1 MKLFLRWGGRGVPD
15 RVTPIAS
22 RQSRL
27 GWARYT
33 LVVLFPAAG
42 PSHCAAPAYALRN
55 EGRRE
60 ESLLLCGDIV
70 FGPPY
75 LTHRPSLFHARRTSS
90 LTAAPHTHSASW
102 AGLAVVRCET
112 QTRPMRRTGE
122 RCRSEWRVLASV
134 IVGERPRASQEPSAD
149 PLSPLRCPSQCEAA
163 QRPTGAE
170 RGRISVARRILA
182 VSGAY
187 QRLAGFAG
195 CSLPSCLSS
204 PSGDADGTG
213 AFDTSTWPA
222 CDQKQYP
229 VRY

>member
-22 RQSRL
+22 SQSRM
-27 GWARYT
+27 GWARYAP
-33 LVVLFPAAG
+33 VVLFPATG
-42 PSHCAAPAYALRN
+42 PSHCAAPAYSLHPA
-55 EGRRE
+55 GRRQ

-75 LTHRPSLFHARRTSS
+75 LTRQPSLFHARRTSS
-90 LTAAPHTHSASW
+90 LTAAPHTNSASW
-102 AGLAVVRCET
+102 VGLALVRCET

-122 RCRSEWRVLASV
+122 RCRSEWRLLASF
-134 IVGERPRASQEPSAD
+134 IVGERPRASQD
-149 PLSPLRCPSQCEAA
+149 PPPDPRWPLRCPSQCEAA

-170 RGRISVARRILA
+170 RGRISVADRILA

-195 CSLPSCLSS
+195 CSSPSCLSS

-229 VRY
+229 VR